1 MKSRGIFLFFC
12 VSFIFVILCVSAA
25 GADQTGKVLGWGIQ
39 VVEGVDLDSGFTA
52 LAAGYEHS
60 LGFKGDG
67 SIVAWGWNDRGQC
80 NVPAPNSGFIAVA
93 AGGYHSLGL
102 KADGS
107 VVAWGWN
114 EYGQCNVPAP
124 NTGFIALAAG
134 WYYSL
139 GLKADGSIV
148 PWGDNEDG
156 QCNVPAPN
164 SGFIALAAGWYH
176 SLGIQVQGCYFLLA
190 GDLNDDCRV
199 DLTDLF
205 ILAAAWLDDYYMPE
219 LATLCSSW
227 LVDCQVDPSHPACI
241 PK

>member
-1 MKSRGIFLFFC
+1 MSSKGIFLFFG
-12 VSFIFVILCVSAA
+12 VSFIFIILGASAD
-25 GADQTGKVLGWGIQ
+25 GAAQTGKVLGWGSQ
-39 VVEGVDLDSGFTA
+39 VVVADLDRGFVA
-52 LAAGYEHS
+52 LAAG
-60 LGFKGDG
+60 D
-67 SIVAWGWNDRGQC
+67 
-80 NVPAPNSGFIAVA
+80 
-93 AGGYHSLGL
+93 YHSLGL

-107 VVAWGWN
+107 IVAWGYN
-114 EYGQCNVPAP
+114 GYGQCNVPAP
-124 NTGFIALAAG
+124 NTGFTAVAAG
-134 WYYSL
+134 SSHSL

-148 PWGDNEDG
+148 AWGYNHYG